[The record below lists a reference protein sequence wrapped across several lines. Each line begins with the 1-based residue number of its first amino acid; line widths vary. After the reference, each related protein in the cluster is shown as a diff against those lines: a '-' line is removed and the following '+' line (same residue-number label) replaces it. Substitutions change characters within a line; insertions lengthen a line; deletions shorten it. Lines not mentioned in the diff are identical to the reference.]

1 MAPYRNASMPATWT
15 QSSPP
20 SPALTSPECLA
31 KSIVRPLLQEIVKP
45 SVTSAVNVTLI
56 VFLISQDDL
65 KNLVK
70 GNTKEVAE

>member
-45 SVTSAVNVTLI
+45 PVPSAITVTLI
-56 VFLISQDDL
+56 VILMSQYYL

-70 GNTKEVAE
+70 GATKEIAE